1 LNLKVLIFPIYLPV
15 PSMELVTMEFKEE
28 EILISGLYGQEVQ
41 NSNLTF
47 KMSVNLTVNSE
58 HKLFLFGKL
67 LYKQWIPILHINQV
81 HFCFMRDI
89 TAVLVHYETIWIV
102 IWNLLLTSS
111 WKLIKVDFYKHML
124 FKLPL
129 KLKEWPNL
137 IVLELCIGNLT
148 MLGQESVGQV

>member
-1 LNLKVLIFPIYLPV
+1 
-15 PSMELVTMEFKEE
+15 MELKEE

-67 LYKQWIPILHINQV
+67 LYKQWIPILPINQV

-89 TAVLVHYETIWIV
+89 TVVLVPYETI
-102 IWNLLLTSS
+102 
-111 WKLIKVDFYKHML
+111 
-124 FKLPL
+124 
-129 KLKEWPNL
+129 
-137 IVLELCIGNLT
+137 
-148 MLGQESVGQV
+148 